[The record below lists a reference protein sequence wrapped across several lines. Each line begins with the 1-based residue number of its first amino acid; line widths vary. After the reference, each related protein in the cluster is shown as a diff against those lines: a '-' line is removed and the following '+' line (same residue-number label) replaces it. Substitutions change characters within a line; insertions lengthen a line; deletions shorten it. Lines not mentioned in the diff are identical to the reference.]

1 MGPAIAAL
9 LVRFDRQ
16 AVALLNLESRLP
28 QPPGDVQMS

>member
-9 LVRFDRQ
+9 L
-16 AVALLNLESRLP
+16 VALLNLESRLP